1 VNNSEFYAVEYGNDS
16 ALWAGSQ
23 VFSEF
28 FVKDPLLRTASP
40 NLMEDQ
46 RRFLD
51 KLATS

>member
-28 FVKDPLLRTASP
+28 FVKDPLLQ
-40 NLMEDQ
+40 Q
-46 RRFLD
+46 RARITWKISVAFLD